1 MKARVLVT
9 KKCNRKCKGC
19 CNETLGII
27 DKISFEDLFKYDE
40 ICITGGE
47 PMLLSDRLVEM
58 IHRLR
63 LQGYTG
69 KIWLYTANSHRLAT
83 YWACKMLIDE
93 VDGITYTVHHGKM
106 ETVKRDLADLRRL
119 DTYLKE
125 TDRSGKSDRLY
136 IDSRVYSEE
145 YVKSLMY
152 KWDEVKPLKWIESGD
167 CPVPEGE
174 EVVFYDLEAE
184 G

>member
-1 MKARVLVT
+1 M
-9 KKCNRKCKGC
+9 
-19 CNETLGII
+19 
-27 DKISFEDLFKYDE
+27 
-40 ICITGGE
+40 
-47 PMLLSDRLVEM
+47 
-58 IHRLR
+58 
-63 LQGYTG
+63 
-69 KIWLYTANSHRLAT
+69 
-83 YWACKMLIDE
+83 
-93 VDGITYTVHHGKM
+93 DGITYTVHHGKM

-152 KWDEVKPLKWIESGD
+152 KWEEVKPLKWIESGD
-167 CPVPEGE
+167 CPVSEGE